1 MSHELQFILL
11 NNKGTKQVITFQIY
25 TYNIDQYIY
34 SLNQNTTVLQQNME
48 HIAHISNINTRT
60 QQNTLSPHVQY
71 SYGDNV
77 SSHIIIY
84 SYSLNRNEN

>member
-1 MSHELQFILL
+1 MPHELLFVIL

-25 TYNIDQYIY
+25 TYNIDQCIY
-34 SLNQNTTVLQQNME
+34 SIYQNPTVLRQNMD

-84 SYSLNRNEN
+84 SIQFE

>member
-1 MSHELQFILL
+1 MSHELLFMLL

-25 TYNIDQYIY
+25 TYNIDQCIY
-34 SLNQNTTVLQQNME
+34 SLYQNQTVLRQNMD
-48 HIAHISNINTRT
+48 HIAHISNIKTRT

-84 SYSLNRNEN
+84 SIQFEQK

>member
-1 MSHELQFILL
+1 MSHELLFILL
-11 NNKGTKQVITFQIY
+11 NSKGTKQVITFQIY
-25 TYNIDQYIY
+25 TYNIDQCIY
-34 SLNQNTTVLQQNME
+34 SLHQNQTVLRQNMD

-60 QQNTLSPHVQY
+60 QHNTLSPHVQY

-84 SYSLNRNEN
+84 SIQFE